1 MALQE
6 KIKKDLTQAMK
17 DKDTV
22 RKDALRVI
30 LGEFGRAET
39 KALSDN
45 DIIKI
50 LKKLLKSEREM
61 LEKKGAESD
70 SEFVRIVEA
79 YLPQMATE
87 EEIGKLFNDCEIG
100 AVPAIGKPYG
110 VDMIWD
116 EDLATLPDV
125 YMESG
130 DHEILVHVA
139 GEDFKH
145 LVDDQKHGH
154 ISTHM

>member
-17 DKDTV
+17 DKNTA

-45 DIIKI
+45 EIIKI
-50 LKKLLKSEREM
+50 LKKLVKSEREM

-70 SEFVRIVEA
+70 SEFARIVEA

-87 EEIGKLFNDCEIG
+87 E
-100 AVPAIGKPYG
+100 AIKAWISETIDFSEFKNKMQAIRPI
-110 VDMIWD
+110 MQHF
-116 EDLATLPDV
+116 
-125 YMESG
+125 G
-130 DHEILVHVA
+130 DTADGDTVKRILQ
-139 GEDFKH
+139 GF
-145 LVDDQKHGH
+145 
-154 ISTHM
+154 

>member
-70 SEFVRIVEA
+70 SEFARIVEV

-87 EEIGKLFNDCEIG
+87 EEIKAWIAENIDFSQFKNKMQAMRPIMQHFGGTAD
-100 AVPAIGKPYG
+100 
-110 VDMIWD
+110 
-116 EDLATLPDV
+116 
-125 YMESG
+125 G
-130 DHEILVHVA
+130 DTVKTIL
-139 GEDFKH
+139 
-145 LVDDQKHGH
+145 Q
-154 ISTHM
+154 SS